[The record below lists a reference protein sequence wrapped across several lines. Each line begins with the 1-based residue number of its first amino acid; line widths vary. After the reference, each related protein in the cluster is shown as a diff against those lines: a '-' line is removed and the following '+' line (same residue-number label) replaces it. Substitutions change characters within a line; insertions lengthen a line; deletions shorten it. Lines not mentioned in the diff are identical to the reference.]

1 MVGRNVFCW
10 GLITVAVIGSRI
22 AVADSISFTGNVA
35 SDFGISASGQSSM
48 AGVSVITTPTN
59 LNPISS
65 TGTGGTALLNYVSPG
80 DSIKEVAL
88 QYNSATDT
96 MSVGIQTWGVAG
108 SVPGSTI
115 ASGNGMVVGF
125 EPLAGTYNPA
135 TLTAPTFVAGSANV
149 SAGQSNA
156 GRGPGLDGF
165 NVATY
170 TGGTV
175 PGTMNLL
182 TGFGTTIAAGMGK
195 LAFDPSTSTPGYE
208 FTITNFSKLLGAN
221 PNNGV
226 VVMTQD
232 GEINVATSKDEL
244 VGYMPAQQQAQEIP
258 EPTSLLVWAGLAGG
272 MAWGYRR
279 RSRRLA
285 S

>member
-1 MVGRNVFCW
+1 MVGRNVFCL
-10 GLITVAVIGSRI
+10 GLITIALIGSRT
-22 AVADSISFTGNVA
+22 AVADSISFTGNVDT
-35 SDFGISASGQSSM
+35 DFGISASGKSSM

-65 TGTGGTALLNYVSPG
+65 TGTGGTPLLNYVSPG

-115 ASGNGMVVGF
+115 ATGNGMVVGF
-125 EPLAGTYNPA
+125 EPLVNGTYNPA
-135 TLTAPTFVAGSANV
+135 ALTAPTFVAGTANY
-149 SAGQSNA
+149 SAGQSNV

-175 PGTMNLL
+175 AGTMNLL
-182 TGFGTTIAAGMGK
+182 TGFGTTITAGLGN
-195 LAFDPSTSTPGYE
+195 LAFNPGTSTPGYE
-208 FTITNFSKLLGAN
+208 FTITNFSKLLAAN

-232 GEINVATSKDEL
+232 GDINVATSKDEL
-244 VGYMPAQQQAQEIP
+244 VGYMPVQQAQELP

-272 MAWGYRR
+272 IAWGYRR